1 MRTRTNGT
9 GNAPVNAP
17 PLHILYLVSVAG
29 LLSVGQVLLKIV
41 ALRAAD
47 AAPGAGLLINM
58 LSIPLF
64 WITGVVYGLV
74 MVFWVWILTFI
85 PLSLAYPFLM
95 LSLVIVPILCYFFL
109 SETITSRYWIGLALM
124 TLGAYVLVQR

>member
-1 MRTRTNGT
+1 M
-9 GNAPVNAP
+9 NAP